1 MTSAG
6 IARSLPP
13 GLEWYGSSPK
23 FTPDAVPGSLLTA
36 HTTKPSV
43 WGLLRVQSGRLLYC
57 LDVDPP
63 QRLTV
68 EQGGTAVIAPGAP
81 HHVQLLDADT
91 AFLIEFHR
99 EAGISCGR
107 VGHGA

>member
-1 MTSAG
+1 MTSAR
-6 IARSLPP
+6 ITRSLPH
-13 GLEWYGSSPK
+13 GLGQYGSSPK
-23 FTPDAVPGSLLTA
+23 FTPETVPASLLTA
-36 HTTKPSV
+36 HTTKPGV
-43 WGLLRVQSGRLLYC
+43 WGLLRVQSGRLLHC

-81 HHVQLLDADT
+81 HHVELLDADT

-99 EAGISCGR
+99 EAGR
-107 VGHGA
+107 A